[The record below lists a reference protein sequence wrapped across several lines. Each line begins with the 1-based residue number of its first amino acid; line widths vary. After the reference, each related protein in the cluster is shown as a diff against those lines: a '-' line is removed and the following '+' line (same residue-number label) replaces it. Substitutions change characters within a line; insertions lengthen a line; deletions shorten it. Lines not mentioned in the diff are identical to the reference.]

1 VRWLLLLAASTAFA
15 GRPPEAIDA
24 DRNAA
29 ESDLRALERRSKS
42 LGDQADERR
51 DRLRK
56 RLRALYKLS
65 SGGVLRLLAE
75 SGSTADLAA
84 REAAVKRVLERDLDE
99 LRAVS
104 DEARIADSETK
115 LATAQAEKILI
126 AASSTEKEASGLA
139 KRRGKLPRPVQSAV
153 QSAFG
158 LYKEGEAQLA
168 RRGVEMKASAGE
180 PVRTIAAGTIRW
192 IGEAPG
198 IGRTVAV
205 DHGEGWLTLY
215 ARLKAERVQVG
226 EQVGDGQPIGE
237 AAGPTLYFELSQGG
251 TALNPFGWLLPPTK

>member
-1 VRWLLLLAASTAFA
+1 VRWALLLVASTAFA
-15 GRPPEAIDA
+15 GRPPEALDA
-24 DRNAA
+24 DRTAA
-29 ESDLRALERRSKS
+29 EADLHALERRAKS
-42 LGDQADERR
+42 LGEQADDRR

-56 RLRALYKLS
+56 RLRSLYKLS
-65 SGGVLRLLAE
+65 SGGVLRLLVE

-99 LRAVS
+99 LRAVA
-104 DEARIADSETK
+104 DEAKIADSETEHAK
-115 LATAQAEKILI
+115 SQAEKILVT
-126 AASSTEKEASGLA
+126 ASSTEKEASGLA

-158 LYKEGEAQLA
+158 LYKEGDAQLA
-168 RRGVEMKASAGE
+168 RRGVEMRASAGE

-192 IGEAPG
+192 IGDAPG

-215 ARLKAERVQVG
+215 ARLKAEKVQLG
-226 EQVGDGQPIGE
+226 EQVGDGQAIGE
-237 AAGPTLYFELSQGG
+237 ALGPTIYFELSQGG